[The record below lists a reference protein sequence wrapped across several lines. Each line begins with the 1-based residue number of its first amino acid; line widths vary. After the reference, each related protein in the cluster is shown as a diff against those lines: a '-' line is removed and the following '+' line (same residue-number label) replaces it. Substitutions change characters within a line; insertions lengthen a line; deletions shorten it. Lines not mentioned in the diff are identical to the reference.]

1 MKSLKRVRK
10 RHGRCYELAFRA
22 VTEAPEAEGL
32 KLVHGSAVL
41 NLVAGERV
49 DHAWVLLPGSHVYDP
64 VFDLYFTERDF
75 AEKHKAVVSRVYT
88 RMEAMKTLLENNHYG
103 PWT

>member
-1 MKSLKRVRK
+1 MKSLRRVRR

-22 VTEAPEAEGL
+22 VIEAPETQDL

-41 NLVAGERV
+41 NPAAGERIN
-49 DHAWVLLPGSHVYDP
+49 HAWVLLPGSRVYDP
-64 VFDLYFTERDF
+64 VLDQCFTERGF
-75 AEKHKAVVSRVYT
+75 AERHKAVVSRVYT
-88 RMEAMKTLLENNHYG
+88 RMEAAQTLLENNHYG